1 MGEKNTLEF
10 DWQFGQEEVS
20 LRVASYMNNGSL
32 YIGMFNRTEY
42 GLEAFGDV
50 TVNLPANDMIPLKA
64 NEAYI
69 NGDMTESLLAFIQK
83 NKLGTVIPEVG
94 YSGYGQYAKVAFA
107 AESRACRIVLRTMAR
122 PTSMICRAN
131 HGQDMERLK
140 KFDLAGVKRH
150 LQQYSKNNK
159 ETREAHR
166 TEDSHKRNRTG
177 R

>member
-83 NKLGTVIPEVG
+83 NKLGTVLPEVG
-94 YSGYGQYAKVAFA
+94 YSGYGQYAKVAF
-107 AESRACRIVLRTMAR
+107 
-122 PTSMICRAN
+122 
-131 HGQDMERLK
+131 DMELLK
-140 KFDLAGVKRH
+140 KFDPAGVERH
-150 LQQYSKNNK
+150 LQQYCKNNK